1 MRFESNN
8 SMQKHVTPPQRRWN
22 VGVGLRSLSLSLVV
36 VAVAVLT
43 PNANLAPAEAQA
55 PPPSVAS
62 SLSLASAGLGP
73 VALNAIMEPGTLERI
88 ARRIRDER
96 WKLPDDPA
104 AWPIEDGK
112 PVVQTQQLNELWHTI
127 LPGETLKRLRQMYR
141 LNNASLQ
148 RLNPGVNLNDLS
160 PGQRIRVWERD
171 PDTFSKSYGAANRG
185 RLFNG
190 EPLPDSPYYRILYPH
205 RAFGTYYTVSEVSR
219 VLNNYGK
226 AYPDSE
232 PLMVGDISFRVG
244 RKIHPHASHRTGR
257 DIDISYPRKNA
268 AKTLRRFGHV
278 RRNELDAKKL
288 LVILK
293 DLLDG
298 GHVEYIFI
306 DRWHQ
311 RTLRAEALAQ
321 GATEEWVDRVFQYPA
336 YSGGDA
342 IVRHARG
349 HHKHF
354 HVRFA
359 CQETDRRCR

>member
-36 VAVAVLT
+36 VAATVLT

-55 PPPSVAS
+55 PPAPAVAS

-148 RLNPGVNLNDLS
+148 RLNPGVNL
-160 PGQRIRVWERD
+160 
-171 PDTFSKSYGAANRG
+171 
-185 RLFNG
+185 
-190 EPLPDSPYYRILYPH
+190 
-205 RAFGTYYTVSEVSR
+205 
-219 VLNNYGK
+219 
-226 AYPDSE
+226 
-232 PLMVGDISFRVG
+232 
-244 RKIHPHASHRTGR
+244 
-257 DIDISYPRKNA
+257 
-268 AKTLRRFGHV
+268 
-278 RRNELDAKKL
+278 
-288 LVILK
+288 
-293 DLLDG
+293 
-298 GHVEYIFI
+298 
-306 DRWHQ
+306 
-311 RTLRAEALAQ
+311 
-321 GATEEWVDRVFQYPA
+321 
-336 YSGGDA
+336 
-342 IVRHARG
+342 
-349 HHKHF
+349 
-354 HVRFA
+354 
-359 CQETDRRCR
+359 